1 MTPDSAGSPARTE
14 GYPAPTRVEAYPD
27 AATRDLL
34 PPDET
39 RRDLGTLPA
48 PAPGSANPL
57 TDSGPIPVAH
67 QGLLDMSD
75 NRSHHDAEGQ
85 SGGELD
91 WDEN

>member
-1 MTPDSAGSPARTE
+1 
-14 GYPAPTRVEAYPD
+14 
-27 AATRDLL
+27 
-34 PPDET
+34 
-39 RRDLGTLPA
+39 
-48 PAPGSANPL
+48 
-57 TDSGPIPVAH
+57 VAH